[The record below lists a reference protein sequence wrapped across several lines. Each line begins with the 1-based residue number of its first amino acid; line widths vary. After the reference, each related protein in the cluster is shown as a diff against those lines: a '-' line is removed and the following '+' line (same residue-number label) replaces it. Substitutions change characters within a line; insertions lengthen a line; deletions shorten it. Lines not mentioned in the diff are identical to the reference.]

1 LTRAAKISNLQL
13 LISLWD
19 LDAMT
24 KRESGGGNG
33 GWRIDYLFLCYQ
45 LLSGEKGKEE
55 CISRTQKTREQV
67 RARGPL
73 NTHTTRHQKQKELK
87 VQRGQL
93 EFQLHSMRE
102 SGQFADVML
111 REGNSNEIVASQ
123 KQVIGRMTGLKE
135 KERMCLE
142 PAMNSVI
149 QFGGGVREDLKHI
162 DDFMGKFGMIVTWEI
177 SFQDSEACG
186 YRWCMPNETCS
197 FSVTMID
204 KKGGKVTTEKGRKGL
219 PLEVAVDDET
229 LAVSFNF
236 SLSLHS
242 ILNQTII

>member
-1 LTRAAKISNLQL
+1 VKSLRAIEEMSAAMNEQAKQAEEEVHRTCE
-13 LISLWD
+13 LI
-19 LDAMT
+19 
-24 KRESGGGNG
+24 REKVA
-33 GWRIDYLFLCYQ
+33 D
-45 LLSGEKGKEE
+45 
-55 CISRTQKTREQV
+55 REAHLV
-67 RARGPL
+67 SEIEAA
-73 NTHTTRHQKQKELK
+73 RHQKQKEFK
-87 VQRGQL
+87 VQKDQL

-135 KERMCLE
+135 EKERTCLE
-142 PAMNSVI
+142 PATNSVI